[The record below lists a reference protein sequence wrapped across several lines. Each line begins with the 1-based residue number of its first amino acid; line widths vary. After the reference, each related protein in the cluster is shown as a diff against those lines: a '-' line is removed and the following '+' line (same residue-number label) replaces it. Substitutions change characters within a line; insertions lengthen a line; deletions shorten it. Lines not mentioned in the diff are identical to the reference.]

1 MALKCSRNRLKV
13 WTGPLTK
20 RDSVREKPHSKP
32 HYAGHRRRLRERLLN
47 SGADALPDYELLE
60 LVLFSALP
68 RQDTKPLAKDLIERF
83 GSFAEVIAAEPN
95 ALKDVTGVGDAVLG
109 ALKIVEGAALRL
121 AQQNV
126 LDKPVLS
133 NWQALLDYL
142 RASMAYA
149 AKEQFRVLFLN
160 KKNILIADEVRQK
173 GTVDHTAVYP
183 REIVKRALEVGATA
197 FIMVHNHPSGD
208 ATPSD
213 ADIQMTLE
221 VQAAGEKMG
230 IVLHDHVVIARDGA
244 TSFKEKR
251 LI

>member
-1 MALKCSRNRLKV
+1 MS
-13 WTGPLTK
+13 
-20 RDSVREKPHSKP
+20 EHPH
-32 HYAGHRRRLRERLLN
+32 HIGHRQRLRERLLK

-60 LVLFSALP
+60 LVLFAALP
-68 RQDTKPLAKDLIERF
+68 RQDTKPLAKELITQF
-83 GSFAEVIAAEPN
+83 GSFAEMIAAEPR
-95 ALKDVTGVGDAVLG
+95 ALKKVPGVGDAVLG
-109 ALKIVEGAALRL
+109 ALKTVEAASLRL

-149 AKEQFRVLFLN
+149 TNEQFRVLFLN
-160 KKNILIADEVRQK
+160 KKNILIADEVQQK

-183 REIVKRALEVGATA
+183 REIIKRALEVSATA
-197 FIMVHNHPSGD
+197 VIMVHNHPSGD
-208 ATPSD
+208 PTPSD

-221 VQAAGEKMG
+221 VKAAGEKMG
-230 IVLHDHVVIARDGA
+230 IVLHDHIIIARDGA
-244 TSFKEKR
+244 ESFKALG